1 MFRRAVPYQ
10 PPFFAGNMDFHAL
23 CALGDVSGVAAA
35 LNVDPALSGALDSNL
50 WSGLHHATKHGRTDV
65 LEALLGARRSNLAL
79 ALALALVLA
88 LIPSPIPNLDQAL
101 APPSTLGR
109 ITIAPPCTLRLAR
122 YLPVISLSPLER
134 TLARTSPPP
143 RRRTERLPPRSCWRI
158 SATLR
163 RATTRRTPRSCGHR
177 ERPELASALPL
188 PVPA

>member
-1 MFRRAVPYQ
+1 MWLKVADTRRLARRAHRAVSHRGGGGAKARPKRFYTVWSLHAAATLL
-10 PPFFAGNMDFHAL
+10 PFKVQLHLLVLAARYVSTLFRERFRINPLAAGNMDFHAL

-50 WSGLHHATKHGRTDV
+50 WNGVHHATKHGHTDV

-101 APPSTLGR
+101 APLSTLGR

-122 YLPVISLSPLER
+122 Y
-134 TLARTSPPP
+134 
-143 RRRTERLPPRSCWRI
+143 
-158 SATLR
+158 
-163 RATTRRTPRSCGHR
+163 
-177 ERPELASALPL
+177 
-188 PVPA
+188 